1 MKKNNLT
8 LVIMLFLGLLTG
20 SVLSAILADISAI
33 SFLTRSITW
42 EWAPKADLYVLR
54 YDLQLML
61 NVNLFSVL
69 GMVGA
74 YWLFRKM

>member
-8 LVIMLFLGLLTG
+8 LVIMLVLGLLTG
-20 SVLSAILADISAI
+20 SVISAILAEITAL
-33 SFLTRSITW
+33 SFLSRSVEW
-42 EWAPKADLYVLR
+42 EWSPKADLYVLR
-54 YDLQLML
+54 YDLKFVL
-61 NVNLFSVL
+61 NVNLLSVL